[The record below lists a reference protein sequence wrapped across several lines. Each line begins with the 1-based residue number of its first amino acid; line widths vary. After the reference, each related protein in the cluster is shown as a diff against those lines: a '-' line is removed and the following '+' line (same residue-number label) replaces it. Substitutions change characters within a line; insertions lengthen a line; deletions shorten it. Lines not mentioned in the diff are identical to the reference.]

1 MQKIA
6 IQSNRD
12 LMFPPIHKGIVTME
26 IDLIQNKPTENK
38 YELRIIDTCT
48 KEVEE
53 EVNEVEP
60 ITQETITK
68 KIMVIKRLGTPVTRI
83 KVYTY
88 EELEQLSKLLRLNL
102 EDFESYT
109 DYINELFRKGL
120 LIITQKEC
128 QEGQGMYFSEAQ
140 DWEIVKD

>member
-1 MQKIA
+1 
-6 IQSNRD
+6 
-12 LMFPPIHKGIVTME
+12 
-26 IDLIQNKPTENK
+26 
-38 YELRIIDTCT
+38 
-48 KEVEE
+48 
-53 EVNEVEP
+53 
-60 ITQETITK
+60 TQETITK

-128 QEGQGMYFSEAQ
+128 QEGKGMYFSESQ
-140 DWEIVKD
+140 DWEIVRN

>member
-1 MQKIA
+1 MH
-6 IQSNRD
+6 NE
-12 LMFPPIHKGIVTME
+12 LFPPIHKGIVTME

-128 QEGQGMYFSEAQ
+128 QEGKGMYFSESQ
-140 DWEIVKD
+140 DWEIVRN

>member
-6 IQSNRD
+6 IKSNRD
-12 LMFPPIHKGIVTME
+12 LMFPPIHKGIVAME

-53 EVNEVEP
+53 EVNEIDP
-60 ITQETITK
+60 TTQEIITK
-68 KIMVIKRLGTPVTRI
+68 EVMVTKTLGTPVTRI
-83 KVYTY
+83 KIYTY

-128 QEGQGMYFSEAQ
+128 QEGKGMYFSESQ
-140 DWEIVKD
+140 DWEIVRN

>member
-1 MQKIA
+1 
-6 IQSNRD
+6 
-12 LMFPPIHKGIVTME
+12 ME

-128 QEGQGMYFSEAQ
+128 QEGKGMYFSESQ
-140 DWEIVKD
+140 DWEIVRN